1 MMKPSQL
8 YLERVEKI
16 NKTIISENDKVTT
29 CYMGFATPAAHMGVI
44 MADFAGDPD
53 INLDTSLAYINK
65 INKIAPIDC
74 LNMGAGG
81 TKINVGLSMQ
91 WLSKIKMP
99 GRELPENSLWQVA
112 EKKIMQE
119 EDYGLVIEKGSDALV
134 QKILPQVLDMREL
147 QEFMEYNQ
155 KNGQKNAEKV
165 ISNHYPSVNGGG
177 ASPPFEMLCGARS
190 MTHFFMD
197 CYKSADKVKEAIGV
211 MLPTA
216 IENMI
221 TSVKQA
227 GATGTWV
234 GGWRGA
240 SALVSP
246 KIWDTLVWPSLY
258 KMGMACI
265 ENDITPTYHLDQNW
279 DRDIERFLELP
290 AQKCILNTDGMTDLR
305 NLRKK
310 LGHHVSIMG
319 DVPSQL
325 LATGTPDQV
334 TDYVN
339 RLLDD
344 IGPQGVFLTPGC
356 DAPANAKF
364 ENMVAMYKA
373 GVEYK

>member
-1 MMKPSQL
+1 MMPSKL
-8 YLERVEKI
+8 YLDRIEKI
-16 NKTIISENDKVTT
+16 KKTIISENDKVTT
-29 CYMGFATPAAHMGVI
+29 CYMGGATPAAHMGVV

-53 INLDTSLAYINK
+53 VNLDTTLAYINE
-65 INKIAPIDC
+65 INDIAPIDC
-74 LNMGAGG
+74 LNIGAGG
-81 TKINVGLSMQ
+81 AKMNVGLSML

-99 GRELPENSLWQVA
+99 GVELPVESLWQVA
-112 EKKIMQE
+112 EKKVMQD
-119 EDYGLVIEKGSDALV
+119 EDYDLVIEKGLDALV
-134 QKILPQVLDMREL
+134 QKILPQVLDMREFE
-147 QEFMEYNQ
+147 EFIEYNQ

-165 ISNHYPSVNGGG
+165 ISNHYPSVNGGN

-190 MTHFFMD
+190 MSIFFMD
-197 CYKSADKVKEAIGV
+197 CYKNFDKVKEAIDV
-211 MLPTA
+211 MLPSA
-216 IENMI
+216 IENMV
-221 TSVKQA
+221 TSVKQ
-227 GATGTWV
+227 TQSMGTWI

-246 KIWDTLVWPSLY
+246 KIWDALVWPTLY
-258 KMGMACI
+258 KMGMTCI
-265 ENDITPTYHLDQNW
+265 DNDIIPTFHLDQNW

-290 AQKCILNTDGMTDLR
+290 AKKCIINTDGMTDLR

-310 LGHHVSIMG
+310 LGHHVAIMG
-319 DVPSQL
+319 DVPPQL
-325 LATGTPDQV
+325 LATGTPQQV

-344 IGPQGVFLTPGC
+344 IGIQGVFLTPGC